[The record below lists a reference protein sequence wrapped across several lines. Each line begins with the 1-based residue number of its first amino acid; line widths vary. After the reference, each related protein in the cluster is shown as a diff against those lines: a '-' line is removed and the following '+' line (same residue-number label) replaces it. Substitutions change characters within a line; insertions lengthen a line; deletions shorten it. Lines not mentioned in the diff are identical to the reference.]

1 MTLLIQLFLAHI
13 LGDFFLQPAK
23 WVREKAQHRLRS
35 IYLYVHVLIHF
46 LLILIV
52 TGDTGLWKVATLIAL
67 SHLVIDG
74 IKLLAQKTSDSRTW
88 FFADQLSHLAV
99 LLIVW
104 IVQDKVVVDIH
115 ALWNKTNLIL
125 ITAVLFLLNPASI
138 IIRTVISKWTPGA
151 PGSPASPASPGR
163 TDHTATDTANMYR
176 SLENAGQLIGMIERV
191 LVLIF
196 IFVGRWEGVGFLLAA
211 KSVFRFGDLKD
222 ARDTKLT
229 EYVLIGTLLSFGMAV
244 ITSLFALALWRI

>member
-1 MTLLIQLFLAHI
+1 MILLIQLFLAHI
-13 LGDFFLQPAK
+13 LGDFFLQPDK
-23 WVREKAQHRLRS
+23 WVREKTQKRLRS
-35 IYLYVHVLIHF
+35 IYLYIHVVIHF
-46 LLILIV
+46 LLILLV
-52 TGDTGLWKVATLIAL
+52 TGDTGLWKIALLISL

-74 IKLLAQKTSDSRTW
+74 IKLLAQKEGESRAW
-88 FFADQLSHLAV
+88 FFADQLLHLAV
-99 LLIVW
+99 LLTVW
-104 IVQDKVVVDIH
+104 IVQDKVVVDLH
-115 ALWNKTNLIL
+115 ALWNRTNLIL

-138 IIRTVISKWTPGA
+138 IIKTVISKWTPGA
-151 PGSPASPASPGR
+151 PGGNEHPTGA
-163 TDHTATDTANMYR
+163 TANIYR

-244 ITSLFALALWRI
+244 ITSLLAVTLWRT

>member
-1 MTLLIQLFLAHI
+1 MILLIQLFLAHI

-23 WVREKAQHRLRS
+23 WVREKTQKRLRS
-35 IYLYVHVLIHF
+35 IYLYIHVLIHF
-46 LLILIV
+46 LLILII
-52 TGDTGLWKVATLIAL
+52 TGDTGLWKIALLISL
-67 SHLVIDG
+67 SHLLIDG
-74 IKLLAQKTSDSRTW
+74 IKLLAQKESDSRAW
-88 FFADQLSHLAV
+88 FFADQLLHLAV

-104 IVQDKVVVDIH
+104 IVQDKVVMDFH
-115 ALWNKTNLIL
+115 ALWNRTNLIL
-125 ITAVLFLLNPASI
+125 VTAVLFLLNPASI
-138 IIRTVISKWTPGA
+138 VIKTVISKWTPGA
-151 PGSPASPASPGR
+151 PGASGAPGR
-163 TDHTATDTANMYR
+163 GEHTTGATANIYR

-244 ITSLFALALWRI
+244 ITSLLALALWRT

>member
-1 MTLLIQLFLAHI
+1 MILLIQLFLAHI

-23 WVREKAQHRLRS
+23 WVRDKKHKRLRS
-35 IYLYVHVLIHF
+35 IYLYIHVLIQF

-52 TGDTGLWKVATLIAL
+52 TGDTGLWKIALLISL

-74 IKLLAQKTSDSRTW
+74 IKLLAQKESDSRAW
-88 FFADQLSHLAV
+88 FFADQLLHLV
-99 LLIVW
+99 LLLIVW
-104 IVQDKVVVDIH
+104 VLQDKVIVDIH
-115 ALWNKTNLIL
+115 VLWNRTNLIL

-138 IIRTVISKWTPGA
+138 VIKTVISKWTPGR
-151 PGSPASPASPGR
+151 GE
-163 TDHTATDTANMYR
+163 HTAAATANIYR

-229 EYVLIGTLLSFGMAV
+229 EYVLIGTLLSFGMAIV
-244 ITSLFALALWRI
+244 TSLLTLALWRI